1 MAPSVSVGEGGFP
14 IRPVMLSL
22 PHANGERGSLLRV
35 FRLGFFLIAVLAA
48 PIHSAFA
55 QAPVT
60 IRAAWITA
68 PASLAPLL
76 FLKPGVAKHHGKS
89 YTFEPIYFSSSTLQ
103 ITAISQGELD
113 LAGFGYTSF
122 PLAIQNA
129 DLSD

>member
-1 MAPSVSVGEGGFP
+1 MAPNVSVGEGGFP

-22 PHANGERGSLLRV
+22 PHANGERGASLGI
-35 FRLGFFLIAVLAA
+35 FSLGFFLIAVVAA
-48 PIHSAFA
+48 RAVNPAVA
-55 QAPVT
+55 QARVT
-60 IRAAWITA
+60 IGVGGIPA
-68 PASLAPLL
+68 PASLVPLL

-129 DLSD
+129 DL